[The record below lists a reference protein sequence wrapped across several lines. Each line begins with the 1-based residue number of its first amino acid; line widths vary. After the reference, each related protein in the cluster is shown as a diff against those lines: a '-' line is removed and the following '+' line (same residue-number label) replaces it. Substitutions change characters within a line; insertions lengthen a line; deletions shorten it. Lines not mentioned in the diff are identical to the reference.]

1 MKKIKILLFVVLVSA
16 NVFAQEINFSK
27 EQLKYFQLINN
38 AELAICKG
46 SYANAI
52 SLYDSAIHM
61 VNKPEYRDLYNLAL
75 CNRSIGNN
83 NVADSLFVFLLSKGF
98 NKSCTE
104 QLVDTIKNP

>member
-1 MKKIKILLFVVLVSA
+1 MKKIKILLLVISISA

-27 EQLKYFQLINN
+27 KQLEYFQLINN

-61 VNKPEYRDLYNLAL
+61 ISKLNGEEIIRNLHHNPQDLLW
-75 CNRSIGNN
+75 
-83 NVADSLFVFLLSKGF
+83 
-98 NKSCTE
+98 
-104 QLVDTIKNP
+104 KNPIK